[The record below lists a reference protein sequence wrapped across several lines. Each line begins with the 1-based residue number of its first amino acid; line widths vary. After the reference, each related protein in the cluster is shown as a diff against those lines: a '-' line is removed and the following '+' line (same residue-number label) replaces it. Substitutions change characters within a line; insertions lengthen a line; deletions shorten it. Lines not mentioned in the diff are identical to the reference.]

1 MDGVRI
7 VDNITERLKTLSP
20 ERRKLLEKYLK
31 KSNIEGVEEGFVP
44 ISTAEKKEYYPLSP
58 AQKRMYILR
67 QLEGSSTSYN
77 TPGAL
82 IIEGPL
88 NRERIEG
95 AFRSLIQRHEAF
107 RTSFELVD
115 DTPMQ
120 KIHGEVEFGITFM
133 EAEEDQLQEILKGF
147 IRPFDLSKAP
157 LLRAGL
163 VKVSE
168 EKHILFFDMHHIISD
183 GVSSSILIR
192 EFNTLY
198 SGGSLPA
205 LTIQYKDFSEWQ
217 NQMLR
222 SDSMKAQKDYWLGVF
237 SGEIPVLGMPTDYP
251 RPSIQSFEG
260 NAISFEMDGDGVKG
274 LNHIAAKR
282 GATLYMVLLAAY
294 NILLSKYSGQE
305 DIVIGSPIAG
315 RRHADLEG
323 VIGMFVSTLAMRNY
337 PESFKTF
344 GQFLNEVKENSLKAY
359 ANQDFQ
365 FEELI
370 ESLNLNRDLS
380 RNPLFTAMFVLQN
393 VEASELA
400 IENLNFKPYEFDI
413 KISKFDLTLE
423 AVQVNE
429 KLVFTFEYCTK
440 LFKKETIERLAD
452 HYRNILECVIQNE
465 EVMISGID
473 MMSEKEKKQ
482 VLFDFNATQADYPK
496 DKTLHELFEEQVKKA
511 PGAIAAVY
519 EDKAFTYGGLNAR
532 ANQLGRVLREKGV
545 QADSIVAIMAE
556 RSLEMITGIL
566 GILKAGGAYLPI
578 DPAYPPER
586 ISFMLKDS
594 GTELL
599 LAQGGL
605 TENIEY
611 GGEIL
616 YIDDEKTYTGDPGD
630 LEHINSS
637 NDVAYILYTSG
648 TTGNPK
654 GVMIEHKNVVRLLF
668 NSKNRFDF
676 NENDVWTMFHSYCFD
691 FSVWEMYGA
700 LLYGGKLVIVP
711 GLVAKDAGEYLRLI
725 RNEGVTVLNQTP
737 TAFYSLSGE
746 EEKNRDC
753 SLKIRYVI
761 FGGEALKPIMLKAWR
776 AKYPAA
782 KLVNMY
788 GITETTVHVTYKEI
802 AEEEI
807 QLNISNIGKPIPT
820 LTTYILDRNMKL
832 LPIGAVGELC
842 VGGDGVARG
851 YLNRPELTNEKFVKN
866 SYTGER
872 IYRSGDLAR
881 LLPNGEMEY
890 LGRLDHQVKIR
901 GHRIELGEIEN
912 QLLKIDTIKET
923 VVLAR
928 GETSDNIHLCAYYV
942 AVSPLPVMEIREKL
956 KDALPEYMIPAYF
969 LHMNRIPMTSN
980 GKVNRK
986 ALPEPGGSINT
997 GTEFV
1002 PPRNETEEKLAKVW
1016 MEVLAMDSVGV
1027 KDSFF
1032 SLGGDSIKAIG
1043 LINKTNQFMGT
1054 GIQIKDLY
1062 QNQTIEQLA
1071 VCVQKEVRPV
1081 VEDML
1086 KEGLAA
1092 MEGIKQEIMKG
1103 EPEEKKLP
1111 PDFEDIYPLSSIQKG
1126 MMFFSKLR
1134 SEEPI
1139 YHDQFVYDV
1148 RIRDFDLDRFKKAIE
1163 LICQKQSIL
1172 RTTFTADGF
1181 DQPMQI
1187 VHKNRIPELS
1197 LADVSHLEEKEQ
1209 KKCMDDY
1216 LENDVKDKFMV
1227 GNRLLWRLGVFKI
1240 SKDRHY
1246 MVLSFQH
1253 AILDGWSVSVLIH
1266 ELSKTYALLVEG
1278 KEPDMPGLRNSY
1290 KEYVAYTLGR
1300 SKTEENESYWKK
1312 MLEGYTRN
1320 KLPFNVSNKKINNV
1334 TGSRIFRRN
1343 LGTALMKKLEAA
1355 AQKYH
1360 CTLKE
1365 ICLSAHIYL
1374 LGIITREKDIVTG
1387 VVTHDRP
1394 AIEDS
1399 DKILGCFLNTIP
1411 IRVDMNSVLTK
1422 SSLVEKVKEHQVKSK
1437 VHELF
1442 LGDIAGIIGESRSS
1456 NGNPIFDTLFNY
1468 TDFHIL
1474 EGMEMPDLS
1483 ESEEENQYE
1492 SNEMTNTLFDLEISG
1507 TLRIFNLQIKYSP
1520 NYFYESDIETA
1531 YKLYVQI
1538 LEKFADGDDEAL
1550 DIEGL
1555 ISAEEKN
1562 KILYAFNATRTPY
1575 EKHRLMHQLFE
1586 EQAGKVPENIAL
1598 VFEDQKLTYRELNRR
1613 ANQLAVML
1621 IEKGVCCGDN
1631 VALLSNRNFE
1641 MIIGM
1646 LAIQKAGAAY
1656 VPIDPDYP
1664 AARRAYIM
1672 DNSKVTA
1679 VVADRDYGIDSDG
1692 VVQIDYGEMEKYSV
1706 ENPGIAKD
1714 SRELAYIIYTSGST
1728 GVPKGVMIEH
1738 HSAVNLISWVNKEF
1752 TVTEKDA
1759 LLFITSMCF
1768 DLSVYDV
1775 FGTLAAGGKIV
1786 MAKKEQIQDPAQ
1798 LKQLLK
1804 EEKITFWD
1812 SVPSTMNYI
1821 VNSIEE
1827 NQEDY
1832 CQTDLR
1838 IVFMSG
1844 DWIPVRLPDNVRK
1857 YFPHARV
1864 ISLGGA
1870 TEGTVWSIYYP
1881 IEKVTEYQTS
1891 IPYGKPMD
1899 NNYFYI
1905 LDDNRKVVPYG
1916 VAGELYIGGVG
1927 VARGYANDVEKTAA
1941 AFVENR
1947 FIPGEKMYK
1956 TGDLGRMLPDGNIE
1970 FLGRKD
1976 HQVKIR
1982 GYRVELGEIENQLLK
1997 YEDIREA
2004 VAVDRTDARGS
2015 KYLCVYFVSDR
2026 DITLSEL
2033 REHLSGELPDYM
2045 MPAYFVRMERLPLTS
2060 NGKMDRK
2067 ALPEP
2072 ETVIE
2077 GVEYEAPRNE
2087 TEQKLVDIWSQILGV
2102 EKIGINDSFFELG
2115 GNSLNI
2121 TTLASRIRK
2130 EFSVELPIREI
2141 FADATV
2147 KNLARYIVQIQIQ
2160 KTGEFFDKGE

>member
-1 MDGVRI
+1 M
-7 VDNITERLKTLSP
+7 
-20 ERRKLLEKYLK
+20 EKYLK
-31 KSNIEGVEEGFVP
+31 KSNIESVEESFAP
-44 ISTAEKKEYYPLSP
+44 ISTAEKKEYYQLSP

-67 QLEGSSTSYN
+67 QLEGSNTSYN
-77 TPGAL
+77 TPGAI
-82 IIEGPL
+82 IIEGAL
-88 NRERIEG
+88 DREKIED
-95 AFRSLIQRHEAF
+95 AFRCLMERHETL
-107 RTSFELVD
+107 RTSFELVAE
-115 DTPMQ
+115 TPMQ
-120 KIHGEVEFGITFM
+120 RVHREVDFGITFL
-133 EAEEDQLQEILKGF
+133 EAEEDQLEEMVKGF
-147 IRPFDLSKAP
+147 IRPFDLSRAP
-157 LLRAGL
+157 LLRVGL

-168 EKHILFFDMHHIISD
+168 EKHILLFDMHHIISD

-198 SGGSLPA
+198 NGGKLPE

-222 SDSMKAQKDYWLGVF
+222 SDSMKVQKEYWLGVF
-237 SGEIPVLGMPTDYP
+237 SGELPVLSMPTDYP

-260 NAISFEMDGDGVKG
+260 NSISFEMDGDLVKG
-274 LNHIAAKR
+274 LSHIASKR

-305 DIVIGSPIAG
+305 DIVVGSPIAG

-323 VIGMFVSTLAMRNY
+323 VIGMFVNTLAMRNN
-337 PESFKTF
+337 PGSFKTF
-344 GQFLNEVKENSLKAY
+344 SQFLNEVKENALKAY

-365 FEELI
+365 FEELV

-380 RNPLFTAMFVLQN
+380 RNPLFNTMFVLQN
-393 VEASELA
+393 VEASELS

-413 KISKFDLTLE
+413 KVSKFDLTLE
-423 AVQVNE
+423 AIQVNE
-429 KLVFTFEYCTK
+429 KMVFTLEYCTK

-452 HYRNILECVIQNE
+452 HYKNILECVILNE
-465 EVMISGID
+465 EVKISEID

-482 VLFDFNATQADYPK
+482 VLFDFNATKADYPK
-496 DKTLHELFEEQVKKA
+496 DKTLHELFEEQVKKT
-511 PGAIAAVY
+511 PDTIAIVF
-519 EDKAFTYGGLNAR
+519 EDKSLTYRELNAR
-532 ANQLGRVLREKGV
+532 ANQLARVLRGKGV

-556 RSLEMITGIL
+556 RSLEMIIGIL

-578 DPAYPPER
+578 DPAYPSER
-586 ISFMLKDS
+586 INFMLKDS
-594 GTELL
+594 GTGFL
-599 LAQGGL
+599 LAQRGL
-605 TENIEY
+605 TENTEY
-611 GGEIL
+611 GGETL
-616 YIDDEKTYTGDPGD
+616 YIDDEKTYTGDICD

-637 NDVAYILYTSG
+637 NDVAYIIYTSG

-654 GVMIEHKNVVRLLF
+654 GVMIEHKNVARLLF
-668 NSKNRFDF
+668 NSKNQFDF

-711 GLVAKDAGEYLRLI
+711 SLVAKDAGEYLRLI

-746 EEKNRDC
+746 EEKNMDN
-753 SLKIRYVI
+753 SLKVRYVI

-776 AKYPAA
+776 AKYLAA
-782 KLVNMY
+782 KLINMY

-802 AEEEI
+802 TEEDI
-807 QLNISNIGKPIPT
+807 NLNISNIGKPIAT
-820 LTTYILDRNMKL
+820 LTTYIMDRNMKL

-842 VGGDGVARG
+842 VGGDGVGRG
-851 YLNRPELTNEKFVKN
+851 YLNRPELTNEKFVN
-866 SYTGER
+866 NPYTGER

-912 QLLKIDTIKET
+912 QLLKIGAIKET

-928 GETSDNIHLCAYYV
+928 ESTTSNIYLCAYYV
-942 AVSPLPVMEIREKL
+942 AMAPLPVAEIREKL
-956 KDALPEYMIPAYF
+956 KDTLPEYMIPAYF
-969 LHMNRIPMTSN
+969 IHMNSIPMTSN
-980 GKVNRK
+980 GKVNIK
-986 ALPEPGGSINT
+986 ELPEPGGSINT

-1002 PPRNETEEKLAKVW
+1002 QPRNEMEEKLAKVW
-1016 MEVLAMDSVGV
+1016 IEVLGIDSVSV
-1027 KDSFF
+1027 NDSFF

-1043 LINKTNQFMGT
+1043 LVNKINQFIGT
-1054 GIQIKDLY
+1054 GVQIKDLY

-1071 VCVQKEVRPV
+1071 AFVQKEVKPV

-1092 MEGIKQEIMKG
+1092 IDAIKHGILKYEMEG
-1103 EPEEKKLP
+1103 KKLP

-1148 RIRDFDLDRFKKAIE
+1148 RINDFDMDRFKKAIE
-1163 LICQKQSIL
+1163 LICQRHSIL
-1172 RTTFTADGF
+1172 RTTFNTDGF
-1181 DQPMQI
+1181 DQPVQI
-1187 VHKNRIPELS
+1187 VHKNRIPEIS
-1197 LADVSHLEEKEQ
+1197 LVEVSHLEQTEQ
-1209 KKCMDDY
+1209 KKCIDEY
-1216 LENDVKDKFMV
+1216 LQNDLKDKFMV
-1227 GNRLLWRLGVFKI
+1227 GDRLLWRLGIFKT
-1240 SKDRHY
+1240 SKDRYY

-1266 ELSKTYALLVEG
+1266 ELSKIYGLVIEG
-1278 KEPDMPGLRNSY
+1278 KEPDMPGLKNSY
-1290 KEYVAYTLGR
+1290 KEYVAYTIGR
-1300 SKTEENESYWKK
+1300 SKTEENEIYWKK

-1320 KLPFNVSNKKINNV
+1320 KLPFNISNKKINNV
-1334 TGSRIFRRN
+1334 AGSRIFRRN
-1343 LGTALMKKLEAA
+1343 LGTALMRKLEVA
-1355 AQKYH
+1355 AQKYN

-1365 ICLSAHIYL
+1365 ICLSTHIYL
-1374 LGIITREKDIVTG
+1374 LGIITVEKDIVTG

-1411 IRVDMNSVLTK
+1411 IRVDMNGVITK

-1442 LGDIAGIIGESRSS
+1442 LGDIAGIIGESRSN

-1474 EGMEMPDLS
+1474 EGIEMPDSL
-1483 ESEEENQYE
+1483 ESEDEENQYE

-1507 TLRIFNLQIKYSP
+1507 TLKIFNLQIKYSP
-1520 NYFYESDIETA
+1520 NYFYENDIETA

-1538 LEKFADGDDEAL
+1538 LEKFADEDREVL
-1550 DIEGL
+1550 DIEEL
-1555 ISAEEKN
+1555 ILEEEKN
-1562 KILYAFNATRTPY
+1562 KILYEFNDTKTEYA
-1575 EKHRLMHQLFE
+1575 KHMLMHQLFE
-1586 EQAGKVPENIAL
+1586 EQARKAPENIAL
-1598 VFEDQKLTYRELNRR
+1598 IFEDKKLTYRELNQKS
-1613 ANQLAVML
+1613 NQLAAML

-1631 VALLSNRNFE
+1631 VALLSSRNFE

-1646 LAIQKAGAAY
+1646 LGIQKAGAAY

-1664 AARRAYIM
+1664 AARREYIIS
-1672 DNSKVTA
+1672 NSKVTA
-1679 VVADRDYGIDSDG
+1679 VVADTDYGTNSDVSVRIDF
-1692 VVQIDYGEMEKYSV
+1692 QEMEKYSV
-1706 ENPGIAKD
+1706 ENPGIMK
-1714 SRELAYIIYTSGST
+1714 SSKELAYIIYTSGST

-1752 TVTEKDA
+1752 NVTEKDT

-1768 DLSVYDV
+1768 DLSVYDI

-1786 MAKKEQIQDPAQ
+1786 IAKKEQIQDPQ
-1798 LKQLLK
+1798 RLKQLLR

-1827 NQEDY
+1827 NEEDY

-1844 DWIPVRLPDNVRK
+1844 DWIPVRLPDSVK
-1857 YFPHARV
+1857 KHFPNARV

-1916 VAGELYIGGVG
+1916 VAGELYIGGAG
-1927 VARGYANDVEKTAA
+1927 VARGYANDMEKTAK

-1947 FIPGEKMYK
+1947 FITGEKMYK

-1997 YEDIREA
+1997 CEDIREA
-2004 VAVDRTDARGS
+2004 AVVDRTDSKGN

-2026 DITLSEL
+2026 DITPSEL
-2033 REHLSGELPDYM
+2033 REHLSRELPDYM
-2045 MPAYFVRMERLPLTS
+2045 MPAYFARMERLPLTP
-2060 NGKMDRK
+2060 NGKIDRK

-2077 GVEYEAPRNE
+2077 GVEYEAPQNE
-2087 TEQKLVDIWSQILGV
+2087 MEQKLVDIWSQILGV
-2102 EKIGINDSFFELG
+2102 ERIGVNDSFFELG

-2121 TTLASRIRK
+2121 TTLVSRIRK
-2130 EFSVELPIREI
+2130 ECSVELPIKEI

-2147 KNLARYIVQIQIQ
+2147 KNLALCIVRIQGQ
-2160 KTGEFFDKGE
+2160 KTNEIFDKGE